1 MKVLV
6 VDDDVVSR
14 MMLMHLVDSCGS
26 FELTEA
32 EDGEEAWHLL
42 RDGLRPAMVFCDLR
56 MPRLSGMELLQK
68 VRADA
73 ALAALPFVLVTS
85 ASDRETVEQATQAGA
100 TGYVVKPFDAAS
112 VREQLAVLASP
123 ADAPAA
129 DAEAELA
136 AEDPAATLTRLG
148 IDSGRLQ
155 AYLGGL
161 AAQLR
166 VAGTEV
172 TILYAQGDRGAAQER
187 LERLRAG
194 CATLGLHGAAAAL
207 THPPVA
213 ERALAVALDAVLDQA
228 ERAAALS

>member
-26 FELTEA
+26 FELAEA
-32 EDGEEAWHLL
+32 EDGAEAWQLL
-42 RDGLRPAMVFCDLR
+42 QDGLRPAMVFCDLR

-68 VRADA
+68 VRADG

-85 ASDRETVEQATQAGA
+85 ANDRETLAQATQAGA
-100 TGYVVKPFDAAS
+100 TGYVVKPFDAGQ
-112 VREQLAVLASP
+112 VRQQLAVLAGP
-123 ADAPAA
+123 APAP
-129 DAEAELA
+129 A
-136 AEDPAATLTRLG
+136 AEDPAATLARLG
-148 IDSGRLQ
+148 IDGGRLQ
-155 AYLGGL
+155 AYLAGL

-166 VAGTEV
+166 AAGPDVAALSAAGEGTAV
-172 TILYAQGDRGAAQER
+172 QAR

-207 THPPVA
+207 TAPPVA
-213 ERALAVALDAVLDQA
+213 EQALADALDAVLAQA
-228 ERAAALS
+228 DRAAGLP